1 MSPSREDDLSYQ
13 KMMIE
18 DTDVSMDDGQ
28 LYDLDDYDGLYD
40 TK

>member
-28 LYDLDDYDGLYD
+28 LYDLDDYDSLYD